1 MNNNKIPRTPFS
13 TRLSGKAGETER
25 RLRRIVSGPGKR
37 PPAVFLAAVFA
48 ACLLCGNLVSCQVEE
63 TEAPSSSSSGSAD
76 GSQSEPEAALTVQDL
91 SPDLNHNGIPEEVRL
106 LEAYGDWEVQFWEGE
121 ELIKRESPG
130 VYLCTLEGKDYI
142 LRRHVEEHQDSFLYS
157 YSVSDF
163 SGEFEETYQWN
174 DCSFDLNF
182 AAPFHGEFIPEDI
195 AAHVEE
201 LNALLAHSVLLS
213 EKDGELVPEYPQPE
227 TLEWLDRFPEIF
239 TRDPERTLLDNL
251 KGFLWAMSQSV
262 PFPVPQPVDRL
273 PMDEPLNMCFSSG
286 AGAWSTELTLNP
298 EIGRAHV

>member
-1 MNNNKIPRTPFS
+1 MNHKIPPTPFS
-13 TRLSGKAGETER
+13 TPLSGSAKETEQR
-25 RLRRIVSGPGKR
+25 VKHILSGPGKR

-48 ACLLCGNLVSCQVEE
+48 ACLLCGNLVSCQAEE
-63 TEAPSSSSSGSAD
+63 TEAPISSSGGSAD

-91 SPDLNHNGIPEEVRL
+91 SPDLNHNGIPEEIRL
-106 LEAYGDWEVQFWEGE
+106 VAEHRPSGYIDKEVQFWEGE
-121 ELIKRESPG
+121 QLIKRESPG

-201 LNALLAHSVLLS
+201 LNGLLDHSIQLNS
-213 EKDGELVPEYPQPE
+213 RDGELLPEYPCPSPW
-227 TLEWLDRFPEIF
+227 TVCPW
-239 TRDPERTLLDNL
+239 TNL
-251 KGFLWAMSQSV
+251 
-262 PFPVPQPVDRL
+262 
-273 PMDEPLNMCFSSG
+273 
-286 AGAWSTELTLNP
+286 
-298 EIGRAHV
+298 